1 MKAISHWK
9 LIASLLEGSEGNS
22 DTDLERIQ
30 RTGRKIGLEIQLG
43 EITLIEKKEFMSEP
57 QKKTKKSDCQFEIN
71 L

>member
-9 LIASLLEGSEGNS
+9 LSASLLEGSEGNS

-30 RTGRKIGLEIQLG
+30 RTGRKTGLEIQLG

-57 QKKTKKSDCQFEIN
+57 QEDKKKKN
-71 L
+71 LIISLK

>member
-30 RTGRKIGLEIQLG
+30 RTGKKTGLEIQLG
-43 EITLIEKKEFMSEP
+43 GK
-57 QKKTKKSDCQFEIN
+57 
-71 L
+71 

>member
-1 MKAISHWK
+1 MKTISHWK

-30 RTGRKIGLEIQLG
+30 RTGRKTGLEIQLR
-43 EITLIEKKEFMSEP
+43 EIMLIEKKEFMSEP
-57 QKKTKKSDCQFEIN
+57 QKKKSDHQFEIN

>member
-1 MKAISHWK
+1 MKTISRWK

-30 RTGRKIGLEIQLG
+30 RTGKKTGLEIQLG

-57 QKKTKKSDCQFEIN
+57 QKTKKSDRQFEIN

>member
-1 MKAISHWK
+1 MKTISRWK

-30 RTGRKIGLEIQLG
+30 RTGKKTGLEIQLG

-57 QKKTKKSDCQFEIN
+57 QKNKKI
-71 L
+71 